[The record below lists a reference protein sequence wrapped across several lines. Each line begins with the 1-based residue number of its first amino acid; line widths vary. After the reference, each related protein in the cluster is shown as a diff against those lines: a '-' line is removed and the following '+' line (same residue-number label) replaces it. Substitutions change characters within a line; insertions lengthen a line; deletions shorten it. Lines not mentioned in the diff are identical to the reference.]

1 MNSVLNGKP
10 SRSLAARSAAPD
22 IVSYSTQQVSNPAVT
37 SLTRLTRMIETV
49 VAAPRFPAAWMLLSI
64 VMRERSSALP

>member
-1 MNSVLNGKP
+1 
-10 SRSLAARSAAPD
+10 
-22 IVSYSTQQVSNPAVT
+22 
-37 SLTRLTRMIETV
+37 LTRLTRMIETV